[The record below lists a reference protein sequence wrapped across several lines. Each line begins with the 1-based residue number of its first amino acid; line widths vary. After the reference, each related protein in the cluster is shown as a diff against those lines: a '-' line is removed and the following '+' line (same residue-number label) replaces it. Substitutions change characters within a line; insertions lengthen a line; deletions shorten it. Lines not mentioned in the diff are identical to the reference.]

1 MNTTQHPQPLAG
13 IRILEVGVWYAGPGA
28 SAILAELGAEVI
40 KIEDLT
46 GDPVRHTSPVSLTK
60 TPDFEQRGW
69 TVLWDLSNRGK
80 KGISI
85 DLHTDRGRALL
96 KTLVTSA
103 DVFLTNLRHSS
114 HARLG
119 IDYPTLSAAN
129 PQLIH
134 VNMSGYGPEG
144 DLAGEGSFDTLGQA
158 LSGMMAVAPTEE
170 PTPLSLFVLDH
181 FAAIAASHAI
191 LAALVAKNLHGVG
204 QEVQT
209 SLLGSA
215 LWLMHP
221 NLLNASLT
229 GKPVDTGWDRA
240 VMPPTSNTFRG
251 SDGKWLVGVNPF
263 WLDEEWTNFTH
274 AIGRPELATDPRY
287 ATVEGRVQEVPA
299 LNRIADAEFEKHTR
313 DEWLEILGQH
323 NLRFAPVLELN
334 EALTHPQAIANGYV
348 VDIDHPVLGPIKV
361 PAYPVSF
368 SKSAPV
374 KASHAPVEIGQDT
387 LAVLRDAGLQEVEI
401 SQLVADGVVGVP
413 QSPTV
418 QRHQP

>member
-1 MNTTQHPQPLAG
+1 MNAAQHPQPLAG
-13 IRILEVGVWYAGPGA
+13 VRILEVGVWYAGPGA

-60 TPDFEQRGW
+60 TPELEQRGW

-80 KGISI
+80 KAISI
-85 DLHTDRGRALL
+85 DLHTEQGRSLL

-103 DVFLTNLRHSS
+103 DVFLTNLRHPS

-119 IDYPTLSAAN
+119 IDYPTLSAAH

-134 VNMSGYGPEG
+134 VNMSGYGREG

-170 PTPLSLFVLDH
+170 PTPLSLFMLDH

-191 LAALVAKNLHGVG
+191 LTALVAKSLHGEG
-204 QEVQT
+204 QEVNL

-215 LWLMHP
+215 LWLMQP
-221 NLLNASLT
+221 NLINASLT
-229 GKPVDTGWDRA
+229 GQPVDTGWDRS

-251 SDGKWLVGVNPF
+251 SDGKWFVGVNPF
-263 WLDEEWTNFTH
+263 WVDKEWANFTQ

-287 ATVEGRVQEVPA
+287 ATADARVQEVPA

-348 VDIDHPVLGPIKV
+348 VDIDHPVLGPMKA

-368 SKSAPV
+368 SKSAAPQV
-374 KASHAPVEIGQDT
+374 SAAPVEIGQDT
-387 LAVLRDAGLQEVEI
+387 VAVLEEAGLQEEEI
-401 SQLVADGVVGVP
+401 SRLVADGIVGLP
-413 QSPTV
+413 QARTV
-418 QRHQP
+418 RHQA